1 MQTEKRK
8 ISCPYCN
15 KSCLYKSMEGDP
27 QTVLCLNCGQMFT
40 TGEREPPP
48 DAEDQ
53 KSRSSF
59 KILDKDSR

>member
-8 ISCPYCN
+8 ITCPYCD
-15 KSCLYKSMEGDP
+15 KSCLYKFMQEDP
-27 QTVLCLNCGQMFT
+27 QTVLCLNCGQLFT

-48 DAEDQ
+48 VAEDQ

-59 KILDKDSR
+59 KILGKDSR